1 MVLVHRIRLDEA
13 SAAALEHTGEGRVL
27 VSFTAT
33 ELFEMATEVVD
44 PKVRARIICALSLID
59 QDLADAAEGL
69 DGRE

>member
-1 MVLVHRIRLDEA
+1 MSDRAPCVKCGRIL
-13 SAAALEHTGEGRVL
+13 HTGEGRVL